1 LVPGPTT
8 VELTPAMP
16 SHLVRRSRELIVLLA
31 SVCLFVVG

>member
-1 LVPGPTT
+1 MAQSPTT
-8 VELTPAMP
+8 VEVTRAMP

>member
-1 LVPGPTT
+1 MVTGPTT
-8 VELTPAMP
+8 VEVTRVTP

>member
-1 LVPGPTT
+1 
-8 VELTPAMP
+8 MP